1 MIRSMSSITTDPHG
15 KELIRDGNAMYG
27 VLVNRGDIHQF
38 PAGYLTSHWHREFEI
53 FVLDEGEVRV
63 GIGEQNYDLQ
73 AGDGC
78 FINSGVIHSFTTLV
92 TTPCRYRSFVFAPE
106 VIGGAPGSVY
116 DVAYVR
122 PLQEKGAPFLRLGG
136 NPEDTTYF
144 TAFDRAFAASE
155 TEEYAHE
162 FRVRNALSE
171 VVLYLIKKGAAVEP
185 HFMPAI
191 QEQRL
196 KEMLLWINENLAQN
210 ITVERIARNV
220 NICPRECQRIFRQYL
235 QYSPMEYVMR
245 RRIFSAAEQLLTT
258 DRPVTEIALDCGFA
272 SPSYF
277 TKQFRLQM
285 ETTPLAYRKK
295 AQRKAPGKAEKNKN

>member
-1 MIRSMSSITTDPHG
+1 MIRSMSSITTDLHG

-38 PAGYLTSHWHREFEI
+38 PAGYLASHWHRDFEI

-63 GIGEQNYDLQ
+63 GIGEQNYDLR

-92 TTPCRYRSFVFAPE
+92 MTPCRYRSFVFAPE

-122 PLQEKGAPFLRLGG
+122 PLQEKGAPFLRLGEA
-136 NPEDTTYF
+136 PEDVTYF
-144 TAFDRAFAASE
+144 KAFDRAFAASE
-155 TEEYAHE
+155 TEDYAYE
-162 FRVRNALSE
+162 FRVRDALSE
-171 VVLYLIKKGAAVEP
+171 ILLYLIKKGTAAEP
-185 HFMPAI
+185 HFMPPV

-196 KEMLLWINENLAQN
+196 KEMLLWINENLTRN
-210 ITVERIARNV
+210 LTVEQIAKNV

-245 RRIFSAAEQLLTT
+245 RRILTAAEQLLTT
-258 DRPVTEIALDCGFA
+258 DRPVTEIALDTGFA

-277 TKQFRLQM
+277 TKQFRQQM
-285 ETTPLAYRKK
+285 GMTPLAYRKCTQ
-295 AQRKAPGKAEKNKN
+295 QRTLENIQEN